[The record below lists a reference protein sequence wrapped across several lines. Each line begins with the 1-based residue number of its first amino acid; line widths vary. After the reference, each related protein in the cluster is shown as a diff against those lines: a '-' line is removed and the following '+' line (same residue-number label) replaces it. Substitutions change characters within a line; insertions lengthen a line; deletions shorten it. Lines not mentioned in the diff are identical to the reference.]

1 LKRSHLLA
9 AIGAF
14 VLSLLVPFVV
24 QSDYQLQVLFR
35 IYLFAALGLAWNLV
49 GGYAGQLSLGHAAY
63 FGAGAYGL
71 AIFSGKFGMSP
82 WLAVLMGIVVA
93 LGCALLIG
101 GVSFRLRGP
110 YFALSTIAFAE
121 ILRLAAKNVSG
132 VTGGDV
138 GLQVPALFAGEI
150 NRSFYW
156 AAVLLASVACAL
168 TIVISRVRFGY
179 YLMAIRE
186 DEDTALS
193 VGIDA
198 ARNKLAALLISAALT
213 AVAGALYASIFLFI
227 VPDQVLAI
235 DVSNEIA
242 IVAMLGGA
250 GTVLGP
256 IVGAVVLE
264 TASEIFKNTFKEA
277 HLLIFGILL
286 VVVVLF
292 LPGGIE
298 APSPGCCAGVNRT
311 GSKAR
316 ARRRARNKP
325 CRFSKS
331 ITSASDSA
339 GYAPSAM

>member
-1 LKRSHLLA
+1 MKRSHLLA
-9 AIGAF
+9 AF
-14 VLSLLVPFVV
+14 VVFMLSLLIPLVV
-24 QSDYQLQVLFR
+24 QTDYVLQVLFR

-71 AIFSGKFGMSP
+71 ALFSGRLGVAP
-82 WLAVLMGIVVA
+82 WLAVPMGVAVA
-93 LGCALLIG
+93 LACALLIG

-110 YFALSTIAFAE
+110 YFVLATIAFAE
-121 ILRLAAKNVSG
+121 VLRLIAKNLPD

-138 GLQVPALFAGEI
+138 GVQVPALFHGNV
-150 NRSFYW
+150 NRAFYW
-156 AAVLLASVACAL
+156 AAVVLTALAFATTVA
-168 TIVISRVRFGY
+168 ISRARFGY

-193 VGIDA
+193 VGIGA
-198 ARNKLAALLISAALT
+198 ARNKLAALLVSAALT
-213 AVAGALYASIFLFI
+213 ALAGALYASLFLYV

-256 IVGAVVLE
+256 IVGSVVLE
-264 TASEIFKNTFKEA
+264 SASELFKNVFKEA
-277 HLLIFGILL
+277 HLLIYGVLL

-292 LPGGIE
+292 LPEGIIGTI
-298 APSPGCCAGVNRT
+298 AAFL
-311 GSKAR
+311 
-316 ARRRARNKP
+316 RRRAMFGGMK
-325 CRFSKS
+325 
-331 ITSASDSA
+331 A
-339 GYAPSAM
+339 GAKGVAAD